1 MTSVAI
7 ITPTFGNGIPEE
19 IQVIIAGMLSEYSLD
34 EVPELAEVHIS
45 LYPSV
50 VMLNGRTPLEGPIY
64 TVRQNQTWGNYFVL
78 ARASLLST
86 VMMEYPQSRSCTHQ
100 RKIRS
105 KAPLVHNQR
114 FSLTT
119 VICANYKIN

>member
-64 TVRQNQTWGNYFVL
+64 TVRPKSNMGKL
-78 ARASLLST
+78 LCLGESLIIIYSPDGVPTIKELYTSKKDKIEST
-86 VMMEYPQSRSCTHQ
+86 AGT
-100 RKIRS
+100 
-105 KAPLVHNQR
+105 
-114 FSLTT
+114 
-119 VICANYKIN
+119 